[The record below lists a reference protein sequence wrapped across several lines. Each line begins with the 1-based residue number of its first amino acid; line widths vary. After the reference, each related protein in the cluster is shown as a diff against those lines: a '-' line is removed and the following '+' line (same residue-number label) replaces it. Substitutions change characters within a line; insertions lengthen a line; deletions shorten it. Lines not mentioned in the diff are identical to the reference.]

1 MQVIPKMS
9 DESQI
14 LKVQSHLR
22 NHVMVLLTNPT
33 APNVAIAKA
42 ILKKVNALDKL
53 RAKL

>member
-33 APNVAIAKA
+33 APNVSMAKA
-42 ILKKVNALDKL
+42 IIKQINALDKA